1 VIPVWVSPEYIEENG
16 ARDAQ
21 SLRAA
26 GVDEQ
31 SARAAIARAEESVE
45 SARDI
50 LRHFDLEHALP
61 EEET

>member
-26 GVDEQ
+26 GEQ